1 MSIFRNHKTS
11 ADRSASD
18 RSRHKQKIKK
28 AIREGVHHIVS
39 DESIIGQDGKKRI
52 KIPVRGI
59 KEYRLIHGN
68 GNAKRVGSAPGKKIR
83 RGQKIGD
90 TKRRPQA
97 SGSGKA
103 GNEKGEEFYEVEITL
118 EELSHYLFDS
128 LELPDLEKKKFSD
141 MVSEKFKR
149 KGYRKKGIR
158 PRLSKKETLKN
169 KIRRKKAVE
178 RESGKIEN
186 EDFSFHESDLK
197 YRHIDVKKKENSN
210 AVLFFIM
217 DTSGSM
223 TKHKKFMARSFF
235 FLLYH
240 FIRNKYENTEIVFI
254 SHSVDAKEVTEDDF
268 FKKGSAGGTLISS
281 GLEKCLEIVD
291 KRYHPNS
298 WNLYTFHC
306 SDGDNWIEDNQK
318 AISLST
324 SLKEICQMYCYI
336 QIGDD
341 NESHFWTEGGMAS
354 AYMPLVDNKF
364 MVVSKLAYPKI
375 KVIGAKGVDWNQ
387 NNSDELIPLTTRL
400 LATINASLRTSDA
413 ITKRGKGKSKGDKI
427 TLAKNINA
435 MAKIIEN
442 EITKRA
448 NKENHLLNELNSNS
462 VKDIANL
469 IKLLTRLSSQYQMD
483 LSNSN
488 EDGHNQVKEL
498 IKVGD
503 FQFVVYDHNKKA
515 ITTKKIA

>member
-18 RSRHKQKIKK
+18 RSRHKEKIKR

-59 KEYRLIHGN
+59 KEYRLVHGTGEN
-68 GNAKRVGSAPGKKIR
+68 NKKVGSAPGKKIR

-90 TKRRPQA
+90 KKRSRQP
-97 SGSGKA
+97 GEGRA
-103 GNEKGEEFYEVEITL
+103 GNEKGEDFYEVEITL
-118 EELSHYLFDS
+118 EELSSYLFDS

-141 MVSEKFKR
+141 MVSDKFRR
-149 KGYRKKGIR
+149 KGYRKNGIR

-169 KIRRKKAVE
+169 KIRRKKASI
-178 RESGKIEN
+178 RESGLPE

-197 YRHIDVKKKENSN
+197 YKHIQIKKKENCN

-223 TKHKKFMARSFF
+223 TRHKKFIARSFF

-281 GLEKCLEIVD
+281 GLEKCLEITD

-298 WNLYTFHC
+298 WNIYTFHC
-306 SDGDNWIEDNQK
+306 SDGDNWIEDNER
-318 AISLST
+318 ALSLSAT
-324 SLKEICQMYCYI
+324 LKEICQMYCYI
-336 QIGDD
+336 QIGD
-341 NESHFWTEGGMAS
+341 ESESFWTEGGMAA
-354 AYMPLVDNKF
+354 AYLPLVDSKF
-364 MVVSKLAYPKI
+364 KIVKMVDKSSIWEEFKKLF
-375 KVIGAKGVDWNQ
+375 G
-387 NNSDELIPLTTRL
+387 
-400 LATINASLRTSDA
+400 
-413 ITKRGKGKSKGDKI
+413 GKS
-427 TLAKNINA
+427 
-435 MAKIIEN
+435 
-442 EITKRA
+442 
-448 NKENHLLNELNSNS
+448 
-462 VKDIANL
+462 
-469 IKLLTRLSSQYQMD
+469 
-483 LSNSN
+483 
-488 EDGHNQVKEL
+488 
-498 IKVGD
+498 
-503 FQFVVYDHNKKA
+503 
-515 ITTKKIA
+515 